1 MNSTSNV
8 TVIIPCYNDSAYIE
22 QAINSI
28 ICQTVLPEKII
39 VIDDGSDEATKVV
52 LRKIVAENL
61 EIIYQQNQGVC
72 NARNRGIDLA
82 STDYILTLDADDFFE
97 PTFIEKAIDVLKN
110 NSKIGVVG
118 SFVNVIKY
126 GKLET
131 EIHKPLGGIVKN
143 FLIKN
148 NAMASLMF
156 RKQCWT
162 EVSGYDE
169 NMVQGY
175 EDWEFWIAILRNN
188 WEMHI
193 ISEVLFNYRIKKKSR
208 DTVALDLYD
217 FELREYIFLKHK
229 ELYKEHFD
237 FYVTE
242 LIRQN
247 SILRNNSNKT
257 KKSIDYKIG
266 GLFLTPIRFVKK
278 IVTFKQ

>member
-28 ICQTVLPEKII
+28 VSQTVLPEKII
-39 VIDDGSDEATKVV
+39 VIDDGSDETTKVV

-61 EIIYQQNQGVC
+61 EIVYQENQGVC
-72 NARNRGIDLA
+72 KARNRGIDLA

-110 NSKIGVVG
+110 NSKIGIVG

-143 FLIKN
+143 FLLKN

-169 NMVQGY
+169 KMVQGY

-229 ELYKEHFD
+229 ELYEEHFD

>member
-28 ICQTVLPEKII
+28 ISQTVLPEKII
-39 VIDDGSDEATKVV
+39 VIDDGSDETTKVV

-61 EIIYQQNQGVC
+61 EIVYQENQGVC
-72 NARNRGIDLA
+72 KARNRGIDLA

-110 NSKIGVVG
+110 NSKIGIVG

-143 FLIKN
+143 FLLKN

-169 NMVQGY
+169 KMVQGY

-229 ELYKEHFD
+229 ELYEEHFD

>member
-1 MNSTSNV
+1 MNFTSNV

-39 VIDDGSDEATKVV
+39 VIDDGSDEATKVI

-97 PTFIEKAIDVLKN
+97 PTFIEKAIDVFKN

-131 EIHKPLGGIVKN
+131 EIHKPLGGIVTN

-169 NMVQGY
+169 KMVQGY

-217 FELREYIFLKHK
+217 FELREYIFFKHK

>member
-8 TVIIPCYNDSAYIE
+8 TVIIPCYNDNAYIE

-61 EIIYQQNQGVC
+61 EIVYQQNQGVC

-143 FLIKN
+143 FLVKN

-169 NMVQGY
+169 NMVKGY

-188 WEMHI
+188 WEMYI

>member
-8 TVIIPCYNDSAYIE
+8 TVIIPCYNDNAYIE

-61 EIIYQQNQGVC
+61 EIVYQQNQGVC

-143 FLIKN
+143 FLVKN

-169 NMVQGY
+169 NMVKGY

-266 GLFLTPIRFVKK
+266 ELFLTPIRFVKK